1 MPEPACTR
9 PRVWVYPHSPTG
21 NDVSNA
27 AKRKQNTHCAD
38 NVIFHRISEEGP
50 PTGWQKH
57 VLHAQCTHDKI
68 FNWRERGYLPVA
80 EKHEQQKVSDQSQF
94 ITLCAV
100 CVWAGLRCV
109 YYNHT
114 HKRDT
119 AQIHAHAHAPTHF
132 RGTAANW
139 QERHM
144 RGPDSES
151 AIKIARYR
159 KSSSEEKSSSHVW
172 SNSRFFPPK

>member
-1 MPEPACTR
+1 M
-9 PRVWVYPHSPTG
+9 
-21 NDVSNA
+21 
-27 AKRKQNTHCAD
+27 
-38 NVIFHRISEEGP
+38 
-50 PTGWQKH
+50 
-57 VLHAQCTHDKI
+57 
-68 FNWRERGYLPVA
+68 
-80 EKHEQQKVSDQSQF
+80 SDQSQF

-172 SNSRFFPPK
+172 SNSRFFPQSRLYKHTHTHTHTQSKVCATYKLAKGEKSLNERRFLYEQKAKKIGKRCIIREFFDASSR